1 MKKELPSSIQFIK
14 GVGPRL
20 ADTLT
25 KLNIESVE
33 DLLYYF
39 PRDYQDRSN
48 LLPIQQLR
56 PDGNEVTV
64 QGKVIRI
71 TESKPRRGLS
81 ILRVT
86 ISDQS
91 DLLSGVWFNQP
102 FLKKQFEKDK
112 VYIFSGKLNEKRWR
126 FKQKEI
132 NNPVFEEVDAGDNI
146 HTGRVVPIYSLTSG
160 ITQQRLRQV
169 IYNALRD
176 YLHHLPDVLPPL
188 LKEKY
193 HLLSLPDSI
202 EGMHFPGNRQHYVKA
217 RTRLAF
223 EELLLLQLLILKR
236 KKGILEKKGIKHHEP
251 GKVLPNFLSS
261 LSFELT
267 PAQQVVWREIKGD
280 MERTIP
286 MQRLLQGDVGSGK
299 TIIATLALIETMA
312 NNFQGVFMA
321 PTEILAEQHYI
332 KLKDLLG
339 RLGFNVSLITGS
351 LNPVERREV
360 EENISANK
368 IDLIIGTHALFQ
380 EKINYHRLGL
390 VVIDE
395 QHRFGV
401 EQRFQLVNKGEN
413 PDLLVMT
420 ATPIPRTL
428 ALTLY
433 GDLDLSIIDR
443 LPPGRKPI
451 ITTWRNQEAS
461 SGIYRFVREKLING
475 EQVYVVCPLIEPSEE
490 VRAISAI
497 EKMEVLTKTFADF
510 QLGLLHSKLS
520 AEEKRDVMDRFRSGE
535 LDLLVS
541 TTVVE
546 VGLDVANAS
555 VMVIEN
561 AERFGLAQLHQLRGR
576 VGRGENQSY
585 CILIGNPGTEEGRQR
600 LRVMTQSSDGFQIAE
615 EDLKLRGPG
624 EFFGTKQ
631 HGLPDLKVANLIK
644 DQKLISY
651 SRQEAE
657 LLLSRHNRQEEYQL
671 LWERI
676 TELEFKI

>member
-193 HLLSLPDSI
+193 HLLSLADSI
-202 EGMHFPGNRQHYVKA
+202 EGMHFPENRQHYVQA

-236 KKGILEKKGIKHHEP
+236 KKGILEKKGIKHHKP

-280 MERTIP
+280 MERAIP

-351 LNPVERREV
+351 LNPLERREV
-360 EENISANK
+360 EANISANK

-475 EQVYVVCPLIEPSEE
+475 EQAYVVCPLIEPSEE
-490 VRAISAI
+490 VKAISAI
-497 EKMEVLTKTFADF
+497 EKMEVLKKTFADF

-520 AEEKRDVMDRFRSGE
+520 AEEKKGVMDRFRSGE
-535 LDLLVS
+535 LNLLVS